1 MRYQKRSVLKRAGVG
16 IGGVFLGLTAFLLAS
31 CNNVATTDQVG
42 EDQTTVTTEDV
53 SENTSELIGQQV
65 TVRNLVEET
74 VGESGFII
82 EARDGEPI
90 LVLNTTGVP
99 FELPDPNVPVQVTG
113 EVQSLVAADIEGEYG
128 LELEDELYADY
139 EGQAA
144 IIAQSL
150 ALAPNPEN
158 LYENY
163 ATYLDQQIAVE
174 GDIRKLEETDNAFA
188 LFEEG
193 WIDDV
198 GVLVVGLDRNPA
210 GGSIDAVEEGDNVT
224 VTGVA
229 RQPTAELLQEYNV
242 GWDDS
247 EIQEFLSRY
256 TERPIIVADGIYPSA
271 VDPAPGN

>member
-1 MRYQKRSVLKRAGVG
+1 MRCQKRSVLKRAGVG

-31 CNNVATTDQVG
+31 CNNVATTDQVEEG
-42 EDQTTVTTEDV
+42 QTTVTTEDV

-82 EARDGEPI
+82 EAGNGEPI
-90 LVLNTTGVP
+90 LVLNTTG
-99 FELPDPNVPVQVTG
+99 DPNVPIQVTG
-113 EVQSLVAADIEGEYG
+113 EVRSLVAADIEGEYG